1 MVLLALKFMNPLK
14 IHADQI
20 RKVKGLLQLLNA
32 AIDKMCSVLFSV
44 EVEWLTPSQPGWIA
58 EIFTSSHLIIF
69 SWETHPE

>member
-32 AIDKMCSVLFSV
+32 AIDKMCSALFSV
-44 EVEWLTPSQPGWIA
+44 QVANTEPAWPDSRNIHILTFDHLFLGN
-58 EIFTSSHLIIF
+58 SS
-69 SWETHPE
+69 